1 MEEIWK
7 DILGYEGIYQVSNL
21 GRIRSVDRVVLYS
34 SGKKVFMRGNNLKLR
49 YNNSGYLYV
58 VLSKNQTK
66 SFFLVHRLVAN
77 AFISNISN
85 KSEIDHINA
94 VRDDNRVCN
103 LRWVT
108 KIENRNNIHTKIENK
123 EANKLANRSVGL
135 LEKKVVQMDLEE
147 TTIRV
152 FNSLHSIEKE
162 LGYSRANIARCC
174 KGEKKTCYG
183 FKWKFL

>member
-108 KIENRNNIHTKIENK
+108 KIEIGIIFTPKLRTK
-123 EANKLANRSVGL
+123 KLIN
-135 LEKKVVQMDLEE
+135 
-147 TTIRV
+147 
-152 FNSLHSIEKE
+152 
-162 LGYSRANIARCC
+162 
-174 KGEKKTCYG
+174 
-183 FKWKFL
+183 

>member
-1 MEEIWK
+1 MSNNK
-7 DILGYEGIYQVSNL
+7 DLLKEVNIDI
-21 GRIRSVDRVVLYS
+21 
-34 SGKKVFMRGNNLKLR
+34 VF
-49 YNNSGYLYV
+49 
-58 VLSKNQTK
+58 
-66 SFFLVHRLVAN
+66 FFLIIVKSL
-77 AFISNISN
+77 ISFYIITEKKKSILNIPS
-85 KSEIDHINA
+85 I
-94 VRDDNRVCN
+94 
-103 LRWVT
+103 T
-108 KIENRNNIHTKIENK
+108 NK

>member
-108 KIENRNNIHTKIENK
+108 KIENRNNIHTKIANK

-162 LGYSRANIARCC
+162 LGYKS
-174 KGEKKTCYG
+174 
-183 FKWKFL
+183 

>member
-66 SFFLVHRLVAN
+66 SFFLVHRLSL
-77 AFISNISN
+77 I
-85 KSEIDHINA
+85 HI
-94 VRDDNRVCN
+94 
-103 LRWVT
+103 
-108 KIENRNNIHTKIENK
+108 
-123 EANKLANRSVGL
+123 
-135 LEKKVVQMDLEE
+135 
-147 TTIRV
+147 
-152 FNSLHSIEKE
+152 
-162 LGYSRANIARCC
+162 
-174 KGEKKTCYG
+174 
-183 FKWKFL
+183 